1 MTGSYVICYVCKI
14 AMEQTELKDI
24 YKCSAC
30 GMVADKREEDGH
42 RTIQRRTKTR

>member
-14 AMEQTELKDI
+14 AMQQTELKDI

-30 GMVADKREEDGH
+30 GIVADKREEDGH
-42 RTIQRRTKTR
+42 RKIQRRTYPR

>member
-14 AMEQTELKDI
+14 AMQQTELKDI

-30 GMVADKREEDGH
+30 GMVADKREKDGH
-42 RTIQRRTKTR
+42 RKIQKRTYPR